1 MACENCKPTISKK
14 TFYEFKVVMNELT
27 EKYEVLGKDKWRWAE
42 ATTPKGAVQG
52 AIACGVPVSKID
64 FNGNFIPIW
73 EL

>member
-1 MACENCKPTISKK
+1 MECECNCKPINKK

-27 EKYEVLGKDKWRWAE
+27 EKYEVLGKDEWRWAE

-52 AIACGVPVSKID
+52 ALACGLPVSKID
-64 FNGNFIPIW
+64 FGGHFIPIW